1 MKKQILILFC
11 TLFFVYGGHIV
22 SAGIFNPKEFTL
34 ANGMRCIVIENPTS
48 PAVFHSLWVQ
58 VGGADE
64 KIGQSGKAH
73 FLEHLMFRGTEK
85 LAPGQYDKI
94 IHELGGEN
102 NAFTSQDVTV
112 YHVKIAKENLA
123 KIMEIEADRLT
134 GLKITDDVFIP
145 EKKVILEERQSRVD
159 NNPMGLMI
167 EQMTAQLYLHHPYR
181 IPVIG
186 WMNEIK
192 ELTREQV
199 MEFYQKHY
207 VPNNVILIVSGDVK
221 VDDVKKLAE
230 QYYGPLKQGE
240 LDNRVRVSE
249 PPAHIEKK
257 ITLHHSQV
265 TQPQMIRMYRAPKF
279 TGKDAD
285 KEVAC
290 EVLAEILG
298 GGQSSIF
305 YDQLVIKNKQA
316 LGIDCGFYSQKD
328 DSKFTIAAVPTPS
341 VDPVL
346 LEVSI
351 DQIITNLLAN
361 GINDEELIRIKKKL
375 DADSVYARDS
385 LDKGAKAIGHA
396 LTGNGQISDVEE
408 WNKHLESVTKEKVLE
423 VARVIFDSNKAV
435 TAYLRPKV

>member
-1 MKKQILILFC
+1 MKKQILILFF
-11 TLFFVYGGHIV
+11 TLFFVYGGHV
-22 SAGIFNPKEFTL
+22 VNAGIFNPKEFTL
-34 ANGMRCIVIENPTS
+34 PNGMRCIVIENPTS

-102 NAFTSQDVTV
+102 NAFTTPDVTA

-145 EKKVILEERQSRVD
+145 EKKVIMEERQSRVD
-159 NNPMGLMI
+159 NNPIGLMI
-167 EQMTAQLYLHHPYR
+167 EQMGAQLYLHHPYR

-186 WMNEIK
+186 WMSEIK
-192 ELTREQV
+192 DLTRAQV
-199 MEFYQKHY
+199 MDFYKKYY

-230 QYYGPLKQGE
+230 LYYGSLKAG
-240 LDNRVRVSE
+240 DIDHTPRVSE
-249 PPAHIEKK
+249 PPAWIEKK

-265 TQPQMIRMYRAPKF
+265 TQPQMIRLYRAPKYS
-279 TGKDAD
+279 GNEAEKA
-285 KEVAC
+285 VAC

-305 YDQLVIKNKQA
+305 YDQLVIKDKQA
-316 LGIDCGFYSQKD
+316 LGIDCGYYGQKD
-328 DSKFTIAAVPTPS
+328 DAKFTIAAVPAPS
-341 VDPVL
+341 IDPVT
-346 LEVSI
+346 LEASI
-351 DQIITNLLAN
+351 DKILANLLIN
-361 GINDEELIRIKKKL
+361 GINDEELIRIK
-375 DADSVYARDS
+375 
-385 LDKGAKAIGHA
+385 
-396 LTGNGQISDVEE
+396 
-408 WNKHLESVTKEKVLE
+408 
-423 VARVIFDSNKAV
+423 
-435 TAYLRPKV
+435 

>member
-1 MKKQILILFC
+1 MKKQILILFFA
-11 TLFFVYGGHIV
+11 LFFVYGEPIV
-22 SAGIFNPKEFTL
+22 NAGIFNPKEFTL
-34 ANGMRCIVIENPTS
+34 DNGMRCIVIENPTS

-85 LAPGQYDKI
+85 YAPGQYDKI
-94 IHELGGEN
+94 IHELGGEI
-102 NAFTSQDVTV
+102 NAFTTQDVTA
-112 YHVKIAKENLA
+112 YHVKIAKEYLDR
-123 KIMEIEADRLT
+123 IMEIEADRLT

-145 EKKVILEERQSRVD
+145 EKKVIIEERQTRYD

-186 WMNEIK
+186 WMSEIK
-192 ELTREQV
+192 ELTRAQV
-199 MEFYQKHY
+199 MEFYKKY
-207 VPNNVILIVSGDVK
+207 YIPNNVILIVSGDVK
-221 VDDVKKLAE
+221 VEDVKTLAE
-230 QYYGPLKQGE
+230 KHYGPLKPGE
-240 LDNRVRVSE
+240 LDNRLRVTE
-249 PPAHIEKK
+249 PPARIEKK
-257 ITLHHSQV
+257 ITLQHSQV
-265 TQPQMIRMYRAPKF
+265 TQPQMIRMYRAPKY
-279 TGKDAD
+279 TGKDAG

-316 LGIDCGFYSQKD
+316 LGIQCAYYSQRD
-328 DSKFTIAAVPTPS
+328 DAKFTIAAVPTPS
-341 VDPVL
+341 VDPVA

-351 DQIITNLLAN
+351 DQILSNLLTS

-385 LDKGAKAIGHA
+385 LDRGAKTIGM
-396 LTGNGQISDVEE
+396 TVTSNGQISDVEE
-408 WNKHLESVTKEKVLE
+408 WNKYLDAVTKEKVLE
-423 VARVIFDSNKAV
+423 VAKEIFDTNKAI
-435 TAYLRPKV
+435 TGYLRPKV

>member
-1 MKKQILILFC
+1 MKKQILILFFA
-11 TLFFVYGGHIV
+11 LFFIYEGHIV

-34 ANGMRCIVIENPTS
+34 SNGMRCIVIENPTS

-112 YHVKIAKENLA
+112 YHVKIAKENLS

-145 EKKVILEERQSRVD
+145 EKKVIMEERQSRVD

-167 EQMTAQLYLHHPYR
+167 EQMGAQLYLHHPYR

-186 WMNEIK
+186 WMSEIK
-192 ELTREQV
+192 DLTREQV
-199 MEFYQKHY
+199 MDFYQKHY
-207 VPNNVILIVSGDVK
+207 VPNNVILIVAGDVK

-230 QYYGPLKQGE
+230 QHYGPLKPKE
-240 LDNRVRVSE
+240 INDAPRVSE
-249 PPAHIEKK
+249 PPAWIEKK

-265 TQPQMIRMYRAPKF
+265 TQPQIIRMYRAPKY
-279 TGKDAD
+279 TGNDAE
-285 KEVAC
+285 KAVAC

-298 GGQSSIF
+298 GGQSSVF

-316 LGIDCGFYSQKD
+316 ISISCGYYSQKD
-328 DSKFTIAAVPTPS
+328 DAKFTIAAVPTPS

-351 DQIITNLLAN
+351 DQILTNLLKN
-361 GINDEELIRIKKKL
+361 GINNEELDRIKKKL
-375 DADSVYARDS
+375 DADSIYARDS
-385 LDKGAKAIGHA
+385 LNRGAETIGM
-396 LTGNGQISDVEE
+396 TITSNGQISDVEE
-408 WNKHLESVTKEKVLE
+408 WNKHLDAVTKEKVLE
-423 VARVIFDSNKAV
+423 VARIVFDSHKAV
-435 TAYLRPKV
+435 TGYLRPKV